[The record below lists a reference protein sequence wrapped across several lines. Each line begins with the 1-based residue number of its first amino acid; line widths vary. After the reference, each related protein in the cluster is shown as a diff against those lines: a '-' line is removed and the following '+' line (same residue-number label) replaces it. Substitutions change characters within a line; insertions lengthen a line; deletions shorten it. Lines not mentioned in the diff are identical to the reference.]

1 MLKNKDKTFAVAPM
15 MEWTDRHCRFFHR
28 TLTQRARLYSE
39 MITAEAV
46 LHGDRQ
52 RLLGYD
58 RSEHPLAGQL
68 GGSNRQLLTE
78 AARILAD
85 LGYDE
90 INLNCG
96 CPSDRVREGAF
107 GACLMRQPDRVAD
120 IVLAMKVAVSVP
132 VTVKCRIGVDDQDP
146 EESLF
151 TFAHKL
157 ASAQVDALIV
167 HARKA
172 WLNGL
177 SPKENR
183 DVPPLDYPLVY
194 RLKHCLPNL
203 PISLNGG
210 IKNTAEVR
218 RHLAILD
225 GVMVGRAA
233 YKHPALLLA
242 ADPDIFGQPAPVASC
257 AAAIE
262 AMLPYISA
270 RLAEGIALHNMTR
283 HLLGF
288 FSGMPGARAYR
299 RHLATFGA
307 NRTAGLSVLL
317 EAVSM
322 LDAPCCD
329 QRRLRLGAP
338 SRRLEVASNS

>member
-1 MLKNKDKTFAVAPM
+1 MFRNKEKVFAVAPM

-28 TLTQRARLYSE
+28 TLTRHTRLYSE
-39 MITAEAV
+39 MITADAV

-58 RSEHPLAGQL
+58 PSEHPLAGQL
-68 GGSNRQLLTE
+68 GGSNRQSLAE

-107 GACLMRQPDRVAD
+107 GACLMREPDRVAD
-120 IVLAMKVAVSVP
+120 IVLAMKAAVPVP

-146 EESLF
+146 EDSLF

-157 ASAQVDALIV
+157 ATAQVDALIV

-183 DVPPLDYPLVY
+183 DVPPLDYLLVY
-194 RLKHCLPNL
+194 RLKRSLPNL

-210 IKNTAEVR
+210 IKNVAEAQ
-218 RHLAILD
+218 RHLDHLD
-225 GVMVGRAA
+225 GVMLGRTA
-233 YKHPALLLA
+233 YKNPALLLA
-242 ADPDIFGQPAPVASC
+242 VDPEIFGQPAPVASC

-262 AMLPYISA
+262 AILPYIGE
-270 RLAEGIALHNMTR
+270 RLKEGIPLHNMTR

-307 NRTAGLSVLL
+307 KRSAGLSVLL

-322 LDAPCCD
+322 LYAPCYD
-329 QRRLRLGAP
+329 R
-338 SRRLEVASNS
+338 VA